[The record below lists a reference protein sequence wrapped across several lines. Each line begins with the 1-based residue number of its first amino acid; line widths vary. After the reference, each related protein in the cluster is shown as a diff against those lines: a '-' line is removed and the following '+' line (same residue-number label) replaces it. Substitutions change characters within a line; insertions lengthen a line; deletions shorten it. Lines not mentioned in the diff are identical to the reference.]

1 MNAGDMLRRYVEGQN
16 VIVQYHWLEGQFDR
30 LPVLMADLVHRRV
43 AVIATPAG
51 NLASQAAKAA
61 TTTTPIVFGVSED
74 PVKLGLVASL
84 ARPGSNLTGVNFFAT
99 ELEAK
104 RAEAHKGRVP
114 GQTRPLNGFPGSAGV
129 ATAPRVG
136 KNMRD
141 AAAATRGADVPPGR
155 RKPTAHHSQECET
168 SEMRITRFRD

>member
-1 MNAGDMLRRYVEGQN
+1 M
-16 VIVQYHWLEGQFDR
+16 IVQYHWLEGQFDR

-84 ARPGSNLTGVNFFAT
+84 ARPGGNLTGVNFFAT

-114 GQTRPLNGFPGSAGV
+114 GQTRPLNGFPGSAGGSNRAARRQEHARCGGCHPAV
-129 ATAPRVG
+129 PMCRPVGPSRPHITAR
-136 KNMRD
+136 NAR
-141 AAAATRGADVPPGR
+141 
-155 RKPTAHHSQECET
+155 HH
-168 SEMRITRFRD
+168 EMRL